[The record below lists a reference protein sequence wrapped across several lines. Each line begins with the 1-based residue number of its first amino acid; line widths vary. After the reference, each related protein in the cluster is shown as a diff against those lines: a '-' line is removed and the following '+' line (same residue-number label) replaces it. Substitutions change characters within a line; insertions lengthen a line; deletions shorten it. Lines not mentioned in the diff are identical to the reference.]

1 MFLLQVEFSWSFRK
15 NDKIEN
21 HVLIDVWNICQKHY
35 FAICNGLQIK
45 SILKYENK
53 CFDKS
58 DKNCIFLHQI
68 AFFLLLSVNHDYM
81 EMLMIRGIGVNIVRQ
96 KVGLGNLFWFWL
108 WQIVCCHFSDK
119 LANWSFQAATA
130 AVITTSQLLQNM
142 SQTLNHRKRS
152 A

>member
-1 MFLLQVEFSWSFRK
+1 MWLNVPAASKFSWSFRR

-21 HVLIDVWNICQKHY
+21 HVLIDVRNTILQFVMACKSNRFWNMKISVLINRTKTV
-35 FAICNGLQIK
+35 FFF
-45 SILKYENK
+45 NK
-53 CFDKS
+53 
-58 DKNCIFLHQI
+58 LL
-68 AFFLLLSVNHDYM
+68 FLLLSVNHDYM

-119 LANWSFQAATA
+119 LANWSFQAATVA
-130 AVITTSQLLQNM
+130 AITTTQLLQNM